1 MGVPKLPGG
10 QKVFKRYGP
19 QTDMIFKRYGPQT
32 DMFLFQWMELPSVLR
47 GGRALH
53 IKLTMAPGV
62 FSVFVADAKRQK
74 L

>member
-1 MGVPKLPGG
+1 M
-10 QKVFKRYGP
+10 FKRYGP

-32 DMFLFQWMELPSVLR
+32 DMFLFHWMGLPSVLR

-62 FSVFVADAKRQK
+62 
-74 L
+74 LLCL